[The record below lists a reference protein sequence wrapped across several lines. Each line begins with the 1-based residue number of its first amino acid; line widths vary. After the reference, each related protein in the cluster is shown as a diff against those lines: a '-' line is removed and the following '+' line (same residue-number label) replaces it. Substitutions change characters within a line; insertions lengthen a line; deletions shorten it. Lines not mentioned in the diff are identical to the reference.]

1 MIKVAKIAFGFGVLL
16 VCGRLNVWAVPET
29 SAPQFREV
37 FDLLRTN
44 LAGVNENDL
53 NRAAVDGLI
62 EHLSPKVSLI
72 DKKDES
78 ETGTKSALPLKSSVF
93 ENSFGYIR
101 LGKVGAGADGQ
112 LMDVYRQMAS
122 TNRITGLILDLRYSQ
137 GQDYA
142 AAVALADRFFSK
154 VEPLLDWGDGVRKSS
169 AKTNALDLPLVL
181 LVNRKTSGASEAFA
195 AILREGQI
203 GLIIGTET
211 AGNAS
216 ISREFVLTSGQRIRV
231 ATTPVTLA
239 EKKPFPVSG
248 LKPDISV
255 EVNPE
260 EELAWMEDS
269 YKVVAKPGA
278 RAGVASGG
286 TNDLASASTN
296 RPRRR
301 LNEAELIRMLREG
314 INPEAELGSGAR
326 EIERAKGIVSDPVL
340 ARALDLLKGLTT
352 VQQFRSS

>member
-1 MIKVAKIAFGFGVLL
+1 
-16 VCGRLNVWAVPET
+16 
-29 SAPQFREV
+29 
-37 FDLLRTN
+37 
-44 LAGVNENDL
+44 L

-62 EHLSPKVSLI
+62 EHLSPKVSLLN
-72 DKKDES
+72 KKDES
-78 ETGTKSALPLKSSVF
+78 ETGTKSPLPLKSSVF

-101 LGKVGAGADGQ
+101 LGQVGAGADGE
-112 LMDVYRQMAS
+112 LMNVYRQMAS

-154 VEPLLDWGDGVRKSS
+154 AEPLLDWGDGVRKSS

-216 ISREFVLTSGQRIRV
+216 ISREFVLTGGQRIRV

-239 EKKPFPVSG
+239 AKTGDKPFPASG

-260 EELAWMEDS
+260 DELAWMEDS
-269 YKVVAKPGA
+269 YKVVPKPGT
-278 RAGVASGG
+278 RTGVASGG
-286 TNDLASASTN
+286 TNDLASASPN
-296 RPRRR
+296 RPRHR